1 MLFIVLK
8 VAVGEYSNLLISLE
22 VSLFLDFFSQ
32 RFLIF
37 SSFEKNPVNKH
48 SKTKLWW
55 SVSNQSNFISLAVS
69 ILLSYMFNLNDRQP
83 RVLLRIITWNLS
95 LLAIIWLLWNQSIV
109 LSAFFPKFCRR
120 SFKLLTGMTFPSAIL
135 CKSEFVRYSNR
146 SFRNMLNTIAPNINL
161 WVTLDKNI
169 LNYSCF

>member
-48 SKTKLWW
+48 SKTK
-55 SVSNQSNFISLAVS
+55 F
-69 ILLSYMFNLNDRQP
+69 
-83 RVLLRIITWNLS
+83 
-95 LLAIIWLLWNQSIV
+95 
-109 LSAFFPKFCRR
+109 
-120 SFKLLTGMTFPSAIL
+120 
-135 CKSEFVRYSNR
+135 
-146 SFRNMLNTIAPNINL
+146 
-161 WVTLDKNI
+161 
-169 LNYSCF
+169 